1 MMCYVHYISAVRRLK
16 EMNKGVELME
26 PDVPPMMLAQRDFLE
41 KEVEWF
47 AEDCWN
53 MSIKIAVVCLCL
65 CALIVFTA

>member
-47 AEDCWN
+47 AEDCSN